1 MKRFSTSRMTVSAL
15 ALALSTAV
23 AAPAMAERVTA
34 TAPIAVSPNSTSPF
48 SRTVFFGDSLTDSGH
63 FRPVLMQ
70 VNPNANL
77 VGRFTT
83 NPGFVWAE
91 YLAQQYGTNAAANG
105 NGQGGDNYAVGG
117 ARAGV
122 DSVGALGSTPS
133 LATQAATY
141 LTNTGG
147 QADRNALYTVWG
159 GANDLFAVAAGADA
173 ATTIG
178 QSVASQVGIVSSLK
192 AAGARYVMVP
202 NLPDIGITPQF
213 IAGGAA
219 AQAVATGLAT
229 SYNNALYGALAAQG
243 LEVIPL
249 DTFGMLRELVANPG
263 EYGFANV
270 TGMACLS
277 GQSITCAP
285 TELAQPDAAS
295 SYVFAD
301 GVHPTGRTHEILAQY
316 AASVIE
322 GPRQQQ
328 LVARSAQAASR
339 ARIDQVAGH
348 LAPGQADGTQWWGGV
363 HADMQRYESG
373 RLYDGI
379 APEGLFGV
387 DWVKDGRAFG
397 VFAGFGQMNADF
409 GNSGGEFDLAQTTV
423 GVFGSFQDGGFWIN
437 GQASYSWLDADIDRQ
452 INLGPAKRIHQG
464 QADGSNVAVAV
475 NAGWEFGQGV
485 LRHGPVLGVS
495 YQDTTLE
502 GYAEKGAGATALAYA
517 DTDVQSF
524 VGRAG
529 WQVRIAADAFQPYAR
544 VTWDNEFED
553 KPAQARAHLQSQ
565 PGLGDFRVPG
575 MAFDSE
581 YGTAVVGARFN
592 VFGLDANVGM
602 TATFGASASGQTG
615 VFASVGGRF

>member
-1 MKRFSTSRMTVSAL
+1 MSLLHSRPLRSGLAL
-15 ALALSTAV
+15 ALAALV
-23 AAPAMAERVTA
+23 AAPAMAQG
-34 TAPIAVSPNSTSPF
+34 PF

-91 YLAQQYGTNAAANG
+91 YLAQHYGTSAAANG

-117 ARAGV
+117 ARAGL
-122 DSVGALGSTPS
+122 DTVGALGATPS
-133 LATQAATY
+133 LATQAARY
-141 LTNTGG
+141 LAANGG
-147 QADRNALYTVWG
+147 RADGNALYTVWG
-159 GANDLFAVAAGADA
+159 GANDLFAVAAGAPA

-213 IAGGAA
+213 IAGGPA
-219 AQAVATGLAT
+219 AQAQATGLAT
-229 SYNNALYGALAAQG
+229 AYNNALYSTLAAQG

-249 DTFGMLRELVANPG
+249 DTFGMLRELAANPAQ
-263 EYGFANV
+263 YGFANV
-270 TGMACLS
+270 TNMACTS
-277 GQSITCAP
+277 GQSISCVP
-285 TELAQPDAAS
+285 TELARPDAAT
-295 SYVFAD
+295 SYLFAD

-316 AASVIE
+316 AASVID

-328 LVARSAQAASR
+328 LVARSAQASGR

-348 LAPGQADGTQWWGGV
+348 LAPGQADGTAWWGGV
-363 HADMQRYESG
+363 RGDMQRYESG
-373 RLYDGI
+373 KLYDGI

-387 DWVKDGRAFG
+387 DWVKDGRAVG

-409 GNSGGEFDLAQTTV
+409 GNSGGDFDLGQTTV
-423 GVFGSFQDGGFWIN
+423 GAFGSFEHDAFWIN
-437 GQASYSWLDADIDRQ
+437 GQVSYSWLDADIDRQ
-452 INLGPAKRIHQG
+452 INLGPAKRSHRG
-464 QADGSNVAVAV
+464 QADGSNLAVGV
-475 NAGWEFGQGV
+475 NAGWEFNHGA
-485 LRHGPVLGVS
+485 LHHGPVLGVS

-502 GYAEKGAGATALAYA
+502 GYAEQGGGATALTYA

-524 VGRAG
+524 VGRLG
-529 WQVRIAADAFQPYAR
+529 WQLRIAADGFQPYAR

-553 KPAQARAHLQSQ
+553 APSQARAHLQSQ
-565 PGLGDFRVPG
+565 PQLGDFRVPG

-581 YGTAVVGARFN
+581 YGTAVVGARFKLL
-592 VFGLDANVGM
+592 GLDANVGM
-602 TATFGASASGQTG
+602 SGTFGASESGQTG
-615 VFASVGGRF
+615 VFANLSGSF